1 MALLLVGSLILLS
14 WSKYLYPQL
23 YSQFKYVLI
32 NQKYLLS
39 FHKGKML
46 THPFVLIMSIT
57 TWINLSLFVYLLIP
71 NLVPDLNLYFEL
83 SFLQIAIYTAAF
95 IMIKTWTQI
104 LLSEV
109 FENQLIRRLQF
120 FKISILSFN
129 SWLLT
134 LSSLLLIYLSNHNL
148 IIIYST
154 ISLFLLLYAIGCINT
169 LRIHKNQLFKQILYF
184 ILYLCALEISPILII
199 INYLKI
205 A

>member
-169 LRIHKNQLFKQILYF
+169 LRIHKNHLFKQILYF

>member
-1 MALLLVGSLILLS
+1 MALLLVSSLMLLS
-14 WSKYLYPQL
+14 WSKFLYPQR

-46 THPFVLIMSIT
+46 THPFSLIMSFT
-57 TWINLSLFVYLLIP
+57 AWINLSLFVYLLIP
-71 NLVPDLNLYFEL
+71 DLVPHLNLYFEL
-83 SFLQIAIYTAAF
+83 SFLHVAMYTAAF
-95 IMIKTWTQI
+95 LMIKAWVQI

-109 FENQLIRRLQF
+109 FENQIIRRLQF
-120 FKISILSFN
+120 SKISILSFN
-129 SWLLT
+129 SWILT

-154 ISLFLLLYAIGCINT
+154 ISLFLLLYTIGYINV

-184 ILYLCALEISPILII
+184 ILYLCALEIAPILII

>member
-169 LRIHKNQLFKQILYF
+169 LRIHKNHLFKQILYF

-199 INYLKI
+199 IDYLKI